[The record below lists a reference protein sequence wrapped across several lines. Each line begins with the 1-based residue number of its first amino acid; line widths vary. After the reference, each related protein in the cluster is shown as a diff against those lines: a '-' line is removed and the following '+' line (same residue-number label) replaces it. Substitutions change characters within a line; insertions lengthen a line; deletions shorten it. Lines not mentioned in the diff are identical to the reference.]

1 MIALLVVAAVA
12 LNVSLVF
19 VAANVL
25 TPKNG
30 PLSNSGRFIVSNEN
44 APSKARLAA

>member
-1 MIALLVVAAVA
+1 MIAILVVAAIA

-30 PLSNSGRFIVSNEN
+30 PLSNSGRFIASNEN
-44 APSKARLAA
+44 APSTLRLAA

>member
-1 MIALLVVAAVA
+1 MIALLVVAAIA

-19 VAANVL
+19 FAADAL

-30 PLSNSGRFIVSNEN
+30 PLSKSGRFIASNEN
-44 APSKARLAA
+44 AATAIRFAA